1 MYDIIIQNGKIFDG
15 SGNPW
20 CYGDVGIRDDRIAS
34 VGKLKPSDARVVIDA
49 EDRAVCPG
57 FIDMHTHSDIM
68 LLANPTHEPKIM
80 QGVTT
85 DVIGLDGLS
94 YAPLSPSNLNMMRS
108 YLSALNGNPDI
119 SWDWQSVDQYL
130 DRFDGKVAANVAYL
144 IPHNALRLETVG
156 FEDRASSPDELKR
169 MQEMIVDGMQQGA
182 FGFSTGLDYSPCR
195 FSDTKELTAICETV
209 SELGGLSVWHT
220 RGRDLGLMD
229 AIKEVLSIGEATGV
243 NVHFSHFA
251 ANGSQNKGKSG
262 EMLKLIDDARDRGLN
277 VSFDAYSYDA
287 SSTTLLIT
295 LPRWVHN
302 GGPEAIIKRFR
313 DPEQKKKMCDEML
326 EKGSEWEKMALACA
340 PSPKHRDYIGKPLT
354 EGAVACGKNVAEFI
368 CDLLLEENLNAGYVS
383 FAGSESDIQRIMQ
396 HPCHTGCSD
405 GILVG
410 EQPNPRGWG
419 TFPRFISKYWRDLK
433 LLSLEELIRRLTA
446 APAQRMGLS
455 DRGLIKSG
463 LAADVVVFDPEVI
476 QDTATFEKPK
486 QYPQGIDTVLVNG
499 QIVVDKGEHTGV
511 LNGRALRH

>member
-1 MYDIIIQNGKIFDG
+1 
-15 SGNPW
+15 
-20 CYGDVGIRDDRIAS
+20 
-34 VGKLKPSDARVVIDA
+34 
-49 EDRAVCPG
+49 
-57 FIDMHTHSDIM
+57 
-68 LLANPTHEPKIM
+68 
-80 QGVTT
+80 
-85 DVIGLDGLS
+85 
-94 YAPLSPSNLNMMRS
+94 
-108 YLSALNGNPDI
+108 
-119 SWDWQSVDQYL
+119 
-130 DRFDGKVAANVAYL
+130 
-144 IPHNALRLETVG
+144 LETVG
-156 FEDRASSPDELKR
+156 FEDRAASPDELKM
-169 MQEMIVDGMQQGA
+169 MQEMIADGMQQGA

-195 FSDTKELTAICETV
+195 FSDTEELTAICETV

-251 ANGSQNKGKSG
+251 ANGPQNIGKSK
-262 EMLKLIDDARDRGLN
+262 EMLKLIDDARDRGLS

-295 LPRWVHN
+295 LPRWVHD
-302 GGPEAIIKRFR
+302 GGPEAIIERFR

-326 EKGSEWEKMALACA
+326 EKGSGWEKMVLACA
-340 PSPKHRDYIGKPLT
+340 PSPKHRDYIGKSLP
-354 EGAVACGKNVAEFI
+354 EGAAACGKNVAEFI

-383 FAGSESDIQRIMQ
+383 FTGSESDIQSILQ

-433 LLSLEELIRRLTA
+433 LLSLEEMIRRLTG
-446 APAQRMGLS
+446 APAQCMGLS

-463 LAADVVVFDPEVI
+463 LAADVIVFDPNTI
-476 QDTATFEKPK
+476 QDTAAFENPK
-486 QYPQGIDTVLVNG
+486 QHPQGIEYVLVNG

-511 LNGRALRH
+511 LNGRALKMAS